1 MALLAD
7 APNRLCI
14 GDPPRNKRPLKFI
27 GFSLEASKA
36 GWHKRFQNLAIVK
49 LAFILSGFH
58 RPWQPARHLPPQ
70 LCLGL
75 NTGNDAWPPK
85 PGWSD
90 IFEWNHRNF
99 IEKSFRCQA
108 RCGMDFHI
116 YHLSISTRLIVLFP
130 LIVSSKTKSFYWL
143 VKLRIV
149 KLQLISKEW
158 FQVVR
163 FPNPRNVVT
172 FKSVGEPDYV
182 SGADGEQMRWM
193 MGSPG
198 YNLGPALPTNTTR

>member
-1 MALLAD
+1 MPTDSALPLSRLMALLAD

-116 YHLSISTRLIVLFP
+116 YHLSIP
-130 LIVSSKTKSFYWL
+130 LCLSIYLCVYLSAIFSK
-143 VKLRIV
+143 
-149 KLQLISKEW
+149 
-158 FQVVR
+158 
-163 FPNPRNVVT
+163 
-172 FKSVGEPDYV
+172 
-182 SGADGEQMRWM
+182 A
-193 MGSPG
+193 
-198 YNLGPALPTNTTR
+198 A

>member
-99 IEKSFRCQA
+99 IEKSFLCQEH
-108 RCGMDFHI
+108 G
-116 YHLSISTRLIVLFP
+116 LSYFP
-130 LIVSSKTKSFYWL
+130 SLYFYQMNCTFSFDCIIKNKILLLACKIKDCKAAAYFER
-143 VKLRIV
+143 V
-149 KLQLISKEW
+149 
-158 FQVVR
+158 
-163 FPNPRNVVT
+163 
-172 FKSVGEPDYV
+172 V
-182 SGADGEQMRWM
+182 SGSQV
-193 MGSPG
+193 PQ
-198 YNLGPALPTNTTR
+198 PTQRSDNQVGRGT